1 MRKQTQREETLNA
14 LTHGFGAL
22 LGIVGLILLIVFQ
35 QNKTPFSL
43 FSVIV
48 YGLSIII
55 LFSASTLYHWVKNDK
70 LKHYF
75 RILDHISIYL
85 LIAGTYTPVALITLK
100 TSLGWELF
108 WIEWG
113 ITFLGIIL
121 KVFFTGRFE
130 FVSVLLYL
138 ILGWLVVIDYAALS
152 HAIGSNGTLLL
163 FAGGLSYTVGIIFYA
178 LERIPYSHVIWHLF
192 VLGGAIC
199 HYFLILFYV
208 I

>member
-85 LIAGTYTPVALITLK
+85 LIAGTYTPVALITLN

>member
-85 LIAGTYTPVALITLK
+85 LIAGTYTPVALITLN

-152 HAIGSNGTLLL
+152 QAIGSNGTLLL

>member
-22 LGIVGLILLIVFQ
+22 LGIAGLILLIVFQ

-85 LIAGTYTPVALITLK
+85 LIAGTYTPVALITLN

-152 HAIGSNGTLLL
+152 QAIGSNGTLLL

>member
-22 LGIVGLILLIVFQ
+22 LGIAGLILLIVFQ

-85 LIAGTYTPVALITLK
+85 LIAGTYTPVALITLN

-192 VLGGAIC
+192 VLSGAIC

>member
-85 LIAGTYTPVALITLK
+85 LIAGTYTPVALITLN

-192 VLGGAIC
+192 VLSGAIC